1 MHCLCV
7 FTGTGDTSIRN
18 LIKADE
24 NESTVVVIISNDK
37 RFEGDEIFKLRIQN
51 DDDQAPFS
59 TEINGV
65 NRDTAVITI
74 VDSKFVFAW

>member
-1 MHCLCV
+1 MHSFCV
-7 FTGTGDTSIRN
+7 FTGTEDTSIRD

-24 NESTVVVIISNDK
+24 NEFTAIVIITSDK
-37 RFEGDEIFKLRIQN
+37 RFEGDQIFELRIQN

-74 VDSKFVFAW
+74 VDSKFVFTW